1 MVRELYNTA
10 GKRGQM
16 FHASPSFI
24 RVKSWD
30 GRALFVVTVT
40 PQTTQTQPGSDEILW
55 EGVKTNGWLV
65 SYNFVDY
72 SVLGFMS
79 KLQTMQALSGR

>member
-1 MVRELYNTA
+1 MDGYVRYCIRSIGIVRELYNTT

-55 EGVKTNGWLV
+55 EGVETNG
-65 SYNFVDY
+65 
-72 SVLGFMS
+72 
-79 KLQTMQALSGR
+79 

>member
-1 MVRELYNTA
+1 MVHVRELYNTT

-30 GRALFVVTVT
+30 GRALFVVMVT
-40 PQTTQTQPGSDEILW
+40 AQTTQTQPGSDEILW
-55 EGVKTNGWLV
+55 EGVETNGWLV
-65 SYNFVDY
+65 S
-72 SVLGFMS
+72 
-79 KLQTMQALSGR
+79 